1 MMISKTKDASVVLL
15 DAMNNSWCCAENDLI
30 IPSQTKTNHLHRT
43 QKTSDYISWSL
54 LHHPS
59 SPYFLLMAGASGQ
72 GNEMVKMCLFYAN
85 ESGHARSDP
94 IIDQQC
100 ASGHVHTFYGPQNFH
115 PNTSYEDIRDTPAKF
130 SSTPFVENQSLYWVS
145 WQIRCMDKY
154 RSPLMLA
161 HICIPIYFPIEACIH
176 LSSDGWW

>member
-1 MMISKTKDASVVLL
+1 MKLTASSIV
-15 DAMNNSWCCAENDLI
+15 S
-30 IPSQTKTNHLHRT
+30 
-43 QKTSDYISWSL
+43 
-54 LHHPS
+54 
-59 SPYFLLMAGASGQ
+59 FLLMAGASGQ

-145 WQIRCMDKY
+145 
-154 RSPLMLA
+154 
-161 HICIPIYFPIEACIH
+161 
-176 LSSDGWW
+176 